1 MRGNGIEA
9 MLLIDAA
16 KAIPYPTAAQ
26 TLSTKL
32 GLKNLSTNDI
42 VFKNPLPIYSRCIVK
57 MSHPGTRTRV
67 ASDEEEVE
75 LAGTQIGIADDD
87 EIQRNHNLQER
98 DTLIGNTRIRKK
110 KSCIHSACRIIL
122 GIVATAVFTFM
133 MIQLWSNYGETI
145 KARVFAP
152 QVIAAG
158 AFDAD
163 GEEGEMFGVKFIKW
177 DNTTLHINT
186 SKPKHEM
193 LQVNFQTPQS
203 WSYDWEDDLLKID
216 LDIVDSVSIVAWSI

>member
-1 MRGNGIEA
+1 
-9 MLLIDAA
+9 
-16 KAIPYPTAAQ
+16 
-26 TLSTKL
+26 
-32 GLKNLSTNDI
+32 
-42 VFKNPLPIYSRCIVK
+42 
-57 MSHPGTRTRV
+57 MSHPGQRV
-67 ASDEEEVE
+67 RVESDEEDIE
-75 LAGTQIGIADDD
+75 LSGTQIGIADDAD
-87 EIQRNHNLQER
+87 IRANHKLQER

-133 MIQLWSNYGETI
+133 LIQLWSNYGDTI

-163 GEEGEMFGVKFIKW
+163 GEQGEMFGVGFIKW
-177 DNTTLHINT
+177 ENTTLHLNT

-193 LQVNFQTPQS
+193 LQVGFQTPQS
-203 WSYDWEDDLLKID
+203 WSYDWENDLLKISMD
-216 LDIVDSVSIVAWSI
+216 STDIVSVLAWSI